1 MQRFPV
7 EKDVFRHTSLRNRK
21 GLNMDFYKYP
31 LTKLFHIP
39 QIVTI
44 HYFEYSKD
52 FKFEGESHDF
62 WEFLCVDK
70 GEVTV
75 TADQA
80 AHKLKKG
87 SIIFHKPGQF
97 HSVAT
102 DGVIAPN
109 LVVISFVCSSPAMS
123 FFEDKIL
130 PLGETERSLL
140 AAVLAEA
147 GDAFL
152 TPLDNPY
159 TRQLS
164 GNPGQRPGSEQ
175 IIQLSLEHFLISLYR
190 KSCQPPSDAR
200 LNKSVKLKRDDE
212 TFRHIMIY
220 MEDRLTETLT
230 LEQICRDNLMGVSQ
244 LQNLFRNKCGCG
256 IIEYFSRMKITR
268 AKELIREKNMNFTQ
282 IADYLGYNSIHYF
295 SRQFKKITGMTPS
308 EYALSIQAFSK

>member
-1 MQRFPV
+1 
-7 EKDVFRHTSLRNRK
+7 
-21 GLNMDFYKYP
+21 MDFYKYP

-308 EYALSIQAFSK
+308 EYSSSIQMLSEK

>member
-1 MQRFPV
+1 
-7 EKDVFRHTSLRNRK
+7 
-21 GLNMDFYKYP
+21 MDFYKYP

-109 LVVISFVCSSPAMS
+109 LVVVSFVCNSPAMS

-268 AKELIREKNMNFTQ
+268 AKEMIREKNMNFTQ

>member
-1 MQRFPV
+1 
-7 EKDVFRHTSLRNRK
+7 
-21 GLNMDFYKYP
+21 MDFYKYP
-31 LTKLFHIP
+31 LTKLFHVP

-44 HYFEYSKD
+44 HYFEYSND

-109 LVVISFVCSSPAMS
+109 LVVVSFVCNSPAMS

-268 AKELIREKNMNFTQ
+268 AKEMIREKNMNFTQ

>member
-1 MQRFPV
+1 M
-7 EKDVFRHTSLRNRK
+7 
-21 GLNMDFYKYP
+21 
-31 LTKLFHIP
+31 
-39 QIVTI
+39 
-44 HYFEYSKD
+44 
-52 FKFEGESHDF
+52 
-62 WEFLCVDK
+62 DK

-80 AHKLKKG
+80 THRLKKG

-109 LVVISFVCSSPAMS
+109 LVVVSFVCHSPAIS

-130 PLGETERSLL
+130 PLGETERHLL

-164 GNPGQRPGSEQ
+164 CNPDRRPGSEQ
-175 IIQLSLEHFLISLYR
+175 MIQLSLEHFLISLYR
-190 KSCQPPSDAR
+190 KSCQPPADTR
-200 LNKSVKLKRDDE
+200 LDKSVKLKRDDE
-212 TFRHIMIY
+212 TFRHILTY
-220 MEDRLTETLT
+220 MENRLTETLT
-230 LEQICRDNLMGVSQ
+230 LEQICHDNLIGVSQ
-244 LQNLFRNKCGCG
+244 LQNLFRSKCGGG
-256 IIEYFSRMKITR
+256 IIEYFTRMKITR

-282 IADYLGYNSIHYF
+282 IADFLGYNSIHYF

>member
-1 MQRFPV
+1 MKQ
-7 EKDVFRHTSLRNRK
+7 K
-21 GLNMDFYKYP
+21 GTHMEFYKYP
-31 LTKLFHIP
+31 LSKLFDIP

-44 HYFEYSKD
+44 HYFEYGKD
-52 FKFEGESHDF
+52 FVFEGESHDF

-80 AHKLKKG
+80 THRLKKG

-109 LVVISFVCSSPAMS
+109 LVVVSFVCHSPAIS

-130 PLGETERSLL
+130 PLGETERHLL

-164 GNPGQRPGSEQ
+164 GNPDRRPGSEQ
-175 IIQLSLEHFLISLYR
+175 MIQLSLEHFLISLYR
-190 KSCQPPSDAR
+190 KSCQPPADTR
-200 LNKSVKLKRDDE
+200 LDKSVKLKRDDE
-212 TFRHIMIY
+212 TFRHILTY
-220 MEDRLTETLT
+220 MENRLTETLT
-230 LEQICRDNLMGVSQ
+230 LEQICHDNLIGVSQ
-244 LQNLFRNKCGCG
+244 LQNLFRSKCGGG
-256 IIEYFSRMKITR
+256 IIEYFTRMKITR

-282 IADYLGYNSIHYF
+282 IADFLGYNSIHYF

>member
-1 MQRFPV
+1 
-7 EKDVFRHTSLRNRK
+7 
-21 GLNMDFYKYP
+21 MDFYKYP

-44 HYFEYSKD
+44 HYFEYSRD
-52 FKFEGESHDF
+52 FRFDGESHDF

-80 AHKLKKG
+80 THRLKKG

-109 LVVISFVCSSPAMS
+109 LVVVSFVCHSPAIS

-130 PLGETERSLL
+130 PLGETERHLL

-164 GNPGQRPGSEQ
+164 GNPNRRPGSEQ
-175 IIQLSLEHFLISLYR
+175 MIQLSLEHFLISLYR
-190 KSCQPPSDAR
+190 KSCQPPADTR
-200 LNKSVKLKRDDE
+200 LDKSVKLKRDDE
-212 TFRHIMIY
+212 TFRHILTY
-220 MEDRLTETLT
+220 MENRLTETLT
-230 LEQICRDNLMGVSQ
+230 LEQICHDNLIGVSQ
-244 LQNLFRNKCGCG
+244 LQNLFRSKCGSG
-256 IIEYFSRMKITR
+256 IIEYFTRMKITR

-282 IADYLGYNSIHYF
+282 IADFLGYNSIHYF

>member
-1 MQRFPV
+1 
-7 EKDVFRHTSLRNRK
+7 
-21 GLNMDFYKYP
+21 MDFYKYP